1 MSLCLVNST
10 HNFPCTLIYSV
21 VAYEALV
28 ITFSVK
34 YLNNIFVPALL
45 KVTKISLKSVIC
57 NSLSITYK
65 WKILNIVIAKLP
77 VEYALIK
84 VFNTCCR
91 SCCLFLSILILIIC
105 ASSLSCTETSCHEP
119 ETILLI
125 TWI

>member
-1 MSLCLVNST
+1 MSFCLVNST

-77 VEYALIK
+77 VEYAVIK

-91 SCCLFLSILILIIC
+91 CSCLFLSILILIVC

-119 ETILLI
+119 KTILLI